1 MPEIVTGFRPPEKP
15 NNLLI
20 NKDHSGIPPAILP
33 TKIREEPKL
42 VDRPR
47 GLLMNPPIFE
57 RLEKA

>member
-33 TKIREEPKL
+33 TKIREEPFILMSKA
-42 VDRPR
+42 
-47 GLLMNPPIFE
+47 GLARSWPP
-57 RLEKA
+57 KA

>member
-33 TKIREEPKL
+33 TKIREEP
-42 VDRPR
+42 
-47 GLLMNPPIFE
+47 LLEAQVPLRQIF
-57 RLEKA
+57 

>member
-33 TKIREEPKL
+33 TKIREEPKK
-42 VDRPR
+42 RR
-47 GLLMNPPIFE
+47 KTANTSIIGT
-57 RLEKA
+57 